1 MKQDIE
7 AGGDLTAVPRRRPA
21 ESAPCETQGS
31 KAKVRRSQ
39 RFTNDRLEPFLTR
52 ESEKCSLLRIAA
64 PEQSYYAP
72 DIQMEIAELVKDTS
86 TELPKKLLLC
96 VATSQSVVLLKKAI
110 LGWRTQTGIATWQL
124 SKSASKAEAFQ
135 IIENMNQDMMC
146 LSLLRRYYI
155 LRLFEQLV
163 VAGANINH
171 IDIYGQTP
179 LYLAAWRGRDES
191 VRQLLQAKPDT
202 SISAEITG
210 LTALSIAAFEGNSA
224 IVKQLIKAGADI
236 HHTNATDN
244 TPLMLAVSVG
254 HIATVRELLH
264 AGAKPTGCGTNREKA
279 LAWATERGD
288 IDMVRILIEAGA
300 NVQSTHPDGRNA
312 LSFAAQRGH
321 IEICKV
327 LVQAGSEI
335 DSVDMLGRTAL
346 SWAAEHGSIDQFIYL
361 WQLDPQ
367 LGQTDRFGRSP
378 LSWAA
383 EKGHNDI
390 ISFIISQRAP
400 LDITHKGNWDVELI
414 SDAIRK
420 LHPSTFKL
428 LPPFRSPWQF
438 RREDAATLQR
448 PACNPLGIAVAQG
461 HAQAVKTLLDAG
473 AATDIK
479 DITGFTPL
487 MLAAKRGDLHVV
499 SLLVSAGASL
509 DRKCQ
514 RGWDAAKLAS
524 ASGHRYVAF
533 YLNSER
539 GRMRYTSP

>member
-1 MKQDIE
+1 
-7 AGGDLTAVPRRRPA
+7 L
-21 ESAPCETQGS
+21 
-31 KAKVRRSQ
+31 
-39 RFTNDRLEPFLTR
+39 
-52 ESEKCSLLRIAA
+52 
-64 PEQSYYAP
+64 
-72 DIQMEIAELVKDTS
+72 
-86 TELPKKLLLC
+86 
-96 VATSQSVVLLKKAI
+96 
-110 LGWRTQTGIATWQL
+110 
-124 SKSASKAEAFQ
+124 
-135 IIENMNQDMMC
+135 
-146 LSLLRRYYI
+146 
-155 LRLFEQLV
+155 
-163 VAGANINH
+163 
-171 IDIYGQTP
+171 
-179 LYLAAWRGRDES
+179 
-191 VRQLLQAKPDT
+191 
-202 SISAEITG
+202 
-210 LTALSIAAFEGNSA
+210 IAAFEGNSA

-236 HHTNATDN
+236 HHINATDN

-279 LAWATERGD
+279 LAWATEQGD

-300 NVQSTHPDGRNA
+300 DVQSTHPDGRNA
-312 LSFAAQRGH
+312 LSFAAERGH
-321 IEICKV
+321 IEICKM

-533 YLNSER
+533 YLNLER
-539 GRMRYTSP
+539 GRMRYTSQVCNGSNMGVSVFVQHMRCKYSVRDSRFGMLWLPQLVTILDGCGPTRSLLYVYVQ